1 MDPDRTPAI
10 ARGAHA
16 GVASR
21 VSEMEQLLEAFERA
35 RAAARVER
43 RPRPFD
49 GDPVAL
55 TQALHPRELRQ
66 SRRSRNEAPR
76 RDQGGMRL
84 RIVVYDGTTRT

>member
-10 ARGAHA
+10 ARGALA

-21 VSEMEQLLEAFERA
+21 VSEIEQLLEAFERA
-35 RAAARVER
+35 RAAAQVER

-66 SRRSRNEAPR
+66 LRRSRNGAPR
-76 RDQGGMRL
+76 RDEGGLRL